1 MSEDTTDIKNH
12 TAYDIVLS
20 AVYLPILIQTAN
32 NKKTITYGD
41 LVQTGKE
48 LHPDNEYVQR
58 SIPVTAGRRLNVLRQ
73 ILREHSLPDLSSLVV
88 SASSGDTGDAYH
100 LKSEVQEIRKEV
112 FEINW
117 DKHANIIDTD
127 ISKIPYD
134 EIDFS
139 ELRKRTPK
147 VKLPTRKELLTIN
160 SDYWKENKELFP
172 KWFRTKREVLVDLLL
187 QGYPVEECY
196 KQVLEQGE

>member
-1 MSEDTTDIKNH
+1 MSRHSTDITNH

-20 AVYLPILIQTAN
+20 AVYLPILIQTAK
-32 NKKTITYGD
+32 NKKTITYGE

-48 LHPDNEYVQR
+48 LHPDNQYVQR

-88 SASSGDTGDAYH
+88 SASSGKTGDAYH

-117 DKHANIIDTD
+117 DKHANIIDAV

-139 ELRKRTPK
+139 ELRKKIPNPPSRQQ
-147 VKLPTRKELLTIN
+147 LLQIN
-160 SDYWKENKELFP
+160 FDYWKENNELFP
-172 KWFRTKREVLVDLLL
+172 KWFITKREVLVDLLL
-187 QGYPVEECY
+187 QGYPV
-196 KQVLEQGE
+196 